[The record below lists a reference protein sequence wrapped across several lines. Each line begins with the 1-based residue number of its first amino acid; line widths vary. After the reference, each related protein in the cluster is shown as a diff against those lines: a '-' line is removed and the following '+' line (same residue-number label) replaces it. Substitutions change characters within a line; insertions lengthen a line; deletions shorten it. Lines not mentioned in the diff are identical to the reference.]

1 MLSLVIMT
9 EVMSYMYKI
18 LSEYLYMMPV
28 ASSIIKLQEVKQMS
42 ILFFPSPE
50 LSSYLEN
57 HLILTKEILSISEV
71 DNL

>member
-42 ILFFPSPE
+42 ILFFSSPE